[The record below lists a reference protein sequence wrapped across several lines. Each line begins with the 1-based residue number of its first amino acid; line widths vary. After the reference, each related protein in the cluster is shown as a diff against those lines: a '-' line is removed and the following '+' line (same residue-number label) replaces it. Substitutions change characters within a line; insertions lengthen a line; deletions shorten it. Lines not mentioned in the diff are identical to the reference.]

1 MRFRQLTLGAM
12 VAAAVLLAGPAWA
25 QRTTASIRGTVTDQS
40 KAVVPGASVT
50 VTGQDTG
57 LTRAAVTD
65 RDGVYTFTE
74 LPVGRYRVQV
84 ELQGFKTASR
94 TDVALNVADDRTIDF
109 ILVPGALNE
118 TVSVIAEST
127 PVKTVGGD
135 VSGVITG
142 QQVRELPLNGR
153 NFLQLATLMPGV
165 SAPDFLNVKD
175 KGLLGG
181 SDLSVSGSAV
191 TSNMWTVDGANNNDV
206 GSNRT
211 ILVYPS
217 VDAIEEFKILRNSY
231 SAEFGQASGAQ
242 INIVTRGGTNKFTG
256 SGFYFGRNDALDAKN
271 YFLEQADKP
280 KDELKR
286 NDYGYTLGGPI
297 IKNKLQFFGSQEWNK
312 ETRGTTRLAFVPTAA
327 ERAGDFSGPA
337 IGGCTLA
344 TPIDPATGA
353 AFPNNRIPS
362 NRLSPGGQ
370 AFLSLYP
377 LPNTTAPGNG
387 NCNNWVTSLNTP
399 INWRQENVRFDY
411 EATPASRIMV
421 RYTQDSW
428 TNNAPSNQA
437 NLWGDDAFPAVD
449 SNWDQPGK
457 SFVASLNQTLGS
469 KAVNTLQFSY
479 SANSITVTRGGSEPD
494 LNATINRLIP
504 SIYPSSGHEYPGEE
518 GHPVFW
524 GSGGYAALWNEAPF
538 LNNQDLFV
546 FKDDYSLVFG
556 KHLLKAGG
564 LFSTNKKNEDVG
576 GFGSYENSAFW
587 GTGGLPAWGSGTGN
601 ILADFLL
608 KDMTFGFS
616 EFSGQRQVPQRWKDL
631 EFYAS
636 DSWKAND
643 RVTVDYGVRYSYFM
657 NPYAADNRIMS
668 FDPALFSA
676 SLGNDPCNGL
686 LQPPGTSWCST
697 AGFKG
702 GATADNRS
710 LFPQDMNNIAPRLG
724 VAWDINGDGKS
735 AFRAGVGQFY
745 LRERLSPGLNIG
757 ANPPFVTQ
765 KNGLRTLDTN
775 AEPCDG
781 CFAVGNGAPSSGRE
795 QEAKTPYNWQWNLSY
810 QREVFPHTTWD
821 IGYVGNNGYD
831 LLTSA
836 DIDQIA
842 PGDINHNGVDDRL
855 EYVTTTPANGALRPY
870 GSAFGDKRI
879 TFWTHDGHSS
889 YHSMQTQ
896 VVSRWGASQAQ
907 VSYTLSRSRAN
918 VPLDN
923 SSGNL
928 AADETRLDLSNPD
941 ADEGYSNVDRRH
953 VFNAALVLAG
963 PTYEGASGTKKWLL
977 GGWEVGTIVQAA
989 SGQALTVYTGSL
1001 PGLNG
1006 GPSGTGYTDNQ
1017 RPNMAAAGGDCRADD
1032 PAHPE
1037 QIIDP
1042 AAVTLTG
1049 FQLGSIGN
1057 EERGACRGPGFFQT
1071 DVAFYKSLRASSR
1084 AQIQLRFEIFN
1095 VFNRT
1100 NFLSQGL
1107 NNTMNLQSVT
1117 LDSSRTKIASYTP
1130 AGNFGQATRTRDPRQ
1145 MQFGL
1150 KILF

>member
-1 MRFRQLTLGAM
+1 MRLRQLTLAALG
-12 VAAAVLLAGPAWA
+12 VAAMLVAAPAWA
-25 QRTTASIRGTVTDQS
+25 QRTSAGIRGTVTDQS

-57 LTRAAVTD
+57 LTRNATTD
-65 RDGVYTFTE
+65 RDGAYTFTD

-84 ELQGFKTASR
+84 ELQGFKTTTR
-94 TDVALNVADDRTIDF
+94 TDIALNVAEDRAIDF
-109 ILVPGALNE
+109 VLVPGALNE
-118 TVSVIAEST
+118 TISVTAEST

-271 YFLEQADKP
+271 FFLKQANQP
-280 KDELKR
+280 KDELSR

-312 ETRGTTRLAFVPTAA
+312 EQRGTVRARFVPTQA
-327 ERAGDFSGPA
+327 ERNGDFSGPA
-337 IGGCTLA
+337 IPGCTNP
-344 TPIDPATGA
+344 TPIDPLTGQ
-353 AFPNNRIPS
+353 AFPGNRIPAD
-362 NRLSPGGQ
+362 RLSAAGQ
-370 AFLSLYP
+370 AFLSLYA
-377 LPNTTAPGNG
+377 LPNNTPSG
-387 NCNNWVTSLNTP
+387 NCNNWVASLTTP
-399 INWRQENVRFDY
+399 LNWRQENIRLDY
-411 EATPASRIMV
+411 EATAANRIMV
-421 RYTQDSW
+421 RYTQDTW
-428 TNNAPSNQA
+428 TNNSPNNFG
-437 NLWGDDAFPAVD
+437 NLWGDDPFPAVD

-457 SFVASLNQTLGS
+457 SFVASLNQTIGS

-479 SANSITVTRGGSEPD
+479 SANKITVTRGGTNPE
-494 LNATINRLIP
+494 LNQTINGLLPPIF
-504 SIYPSSGHEYPGEE
+504 PSSGHLYGGDE

-524 GSGGYAALWNEAPF
+524 GGGGYDALWNEAPF
-538 LNNQDLFV
+538 HNNQDLFV

-556 KHLLKAGG
+556 KHLMKAGG

-576 GFGSYENSAFW
+576 GFGSFEHSAFW
-587 GTGGLPAWGSGTGN
+587 GSTGLTPFTATTGN

-616 EFSGQRQVPQRWKDL
+616 EASGQRQVPQRWKDF
-631 EFYAS
+631 EFYVS
-636 DSWKAND
+636 DSWKASNKL
-643 RVTVDYGVRYSYFM
+643 TIDYGVRYSLFM
-657 NPYAADNRIMS
+657 NPYAADNKIMS
-668 FDPALFSA
+668 FDPASFSA
-676 SLGNDPCNGL
+676 ALGGDPCNGL
-686 LQPPGTSWCST
+686 LQAPGTDWCSA
-697 AGFKG
+697 AGAKG
-702 GATADNRS
+702 GAIAENRS
-710 LFPQDMNNIAPRLG
+710 LFPQDKNNFAPRLG
-724 VAWDINGDGKS
+724 LAWDVNGDGKT

-757 ANPPFVTQ
+757 NNPPFITVLSGVRRLNT
-765 KNGLRTLDTN
+765 T
-775 AEPCDG
+775 AEPCEG
-781 CFAVGNGAPSSGRE
+781 CFGRTLGTPNSGRE
-795 QEAKTPYNWQWNLSY
+795 QAAKTPNNWQWNLSF
-810 QREVFPHTTWD
+810 QREILPHTTWD
-821 IGYVGNNGYD
+821 IGYVGNKGLD

-836 DIDQIA
+836 DINQVQ
-842 PGDINHNGVDDRL
+842 PGDRNSNGIDDRR
-855 EYVTTTPANGALRPY
+855 EYVITAPANGALRPY
-870 GSAFGDKRI
+870 GNAFGDKRI
-879 TFWTHDGHSS
+879 TFWEHTGESM

-907 VSYTLSRSRAN
+907 VSYTLSRSRGN

-923 SSGNL
+923 SSGGL
-928 AADETRLDLSNPD
+928 AADETRIDLANRAND
-941 ADEGYSNVDRRH
+941 DGYTNVDRRH

-963 PTYEGASGTKKWLL
+963 PTYEDQGAMRKWLL
-977 GGWEVGTIVQAA
+977 GGWELGTIIQAA
-989 SGQALTVYTGSL
+989 SGQAITVYTGGL
-1001 PGLNG
+1001 PGGLTG

-1017 RPNMAAAGGDCRADD
+1017 RPNIVPGVDCRADD

-1037 QIIDP
+1037 QILNP

-1049 FQLGSIGN
+1049 FQLGTIGN
-1057 EERGACRGPGFFQT
+1057 EPRGYCRGPGFFQT
-1071 DVAFYKSLRASSR
+1071 DLAFYKAMRTGGR
-1084 AQIQLRFEIFN
+1084 TQVQFRFEIFN

-1100 NFLSQGL
+1100 NFLSQQL
-1107 NNTMNLQSVT
+1107 NNTMSLQSVT
-1117 LDSSRTKIASYTP
+1117 LDPTRTTIASYVPGGT
-1130 AGNFGQATRTRDPRQ
+1130 FGQATRTRDPRQ
-1145 MQFGL
+1145 MQFGF